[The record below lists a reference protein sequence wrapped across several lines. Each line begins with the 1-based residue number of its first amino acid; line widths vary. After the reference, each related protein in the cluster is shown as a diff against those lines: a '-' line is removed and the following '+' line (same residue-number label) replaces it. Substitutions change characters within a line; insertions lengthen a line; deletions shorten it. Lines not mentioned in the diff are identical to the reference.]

1 MALSMQQ
8 SRSEDQPSLQK
19 GESLEGKTSFLRENS
34 LRLEF
39 QIDVQFKRDLLVSP
53 GEPCTCREQGQS
65 LASYFIPLHV
75 SIFFFDYLHQST
87 YPQSISLI
95 LSPIRTHG
103 YTCYAF
109 SRESFNGRQSY
120 KQHNNIQSQAKANV
134 GLLMP
139 FLQPCYLGC
148 RV

>member
-1 MALSMQQ
+1 MALSTQQ

-19 GESLEGKTSFLRENS
+19 GESLEGKTSFLREKS

-39 QIDVQFKRDLLVSP
+39 QIDVWFERDLLVSP
-53 GEPCTCREQGQS
+53 GEPCTYREQGQR

-75 SIFFFDYLHQST
+75 SSFCDYLHQST

-120 KQHNNIQSQAKANV
+120 KQHNNIQSQAKAKV